1 MLQRIAKIVLIIA
14 IFMAAA
20 GISTYLTVHMLIRSK
35 NTVVVPDLTGK
46 EVVLALE
53 LLSDLGLNTKVK
65 TSAYSNSVP
74 RHHIISQDP
83 EPGVE
88 IKTGRDVRLTI
99 SKGAQTVVVPNL
111 VGINGHQVSLY
122 LSQNGLLQGQISYCH
137 SEVNPKD
144 DVMAQYPTVGA
155 VAKRGDLVDLLIS
168 TGSQARMF
176 AMIDLR
182 GLSLGQAIE
191 TAETSHLNI
200 RSINSKNIPG
210 LPDETIVEQ
219 TPPAGYP
226 TSVGDGVDIVINR
239 KQMGTDSRNAA
250 NSGFFNFTLNQGLLN
265 THVKVILN
273 RPAFSLELFNA
284 FIKPGSRIWLLVP
297 EGKQTTLL
305 LYLDDE
311 LASTFHYD

>member
-1 MLQRIAKIVLIIA
+1 
-14 IFMAAA
+14 MAAA
-20 GISTYLTVHMLIRSK
+20 GISTYLTVHMLIRSE

-65 TSAYSNSVP
+65 ASAYSTSVP

-88 IKTGRDVRLTI
+88 IKTGRDVRITI

-111 VGINGHQVSLY
+111 TGINEHQVSIY
-122 LSQNGLLQGQISYCH
+122 LSQNGLQKGHISYCH
-137 SEVNPKD
+137 SENDPKD
-144 DVMAQYPTVGA
+144 EIMAQYPSAGEV
-155 VAKRGDLVDLLIS
+155 VKRGDFVDLLIS
-168 TGSQARMF
+168 TGSTPYAF

-191 TAETSHLNI
+191 TVETSHLTI
-200 RSINSKNIPG
+200 RSIKPVNAPD
-210 LPDETIVEQ
+210 LPNETVVKQ
-219 TPPAGYP
+219 TPMAGYP
-226 TSVGDGVDIVINR
+226 TTAGSGVDVIINR
-239 KQMGTDSRNAA
+239 KQKGEGGKSATDSSFFYFNVDQ
-250 NSGFFNFTLNQGLLN
+250 GFLN
-265 THVKVILN
+265 THVKVTLN
-273 RPAFSLELFNA
+273 QPDFSLEIFNA
-284 FIKPGSRIWLLVP
+284 FVKPGSRIWLLVP

-311 LASTFHYD
+311 LASTYHYD